1 MFTLADTIHRA
12 LLALFVLVCALG
24 SATATLAAAPATG
37 PAAIDVGPVTVTPTV
52 GMELKY
58 RENIYLQET
67 DETDSWIYLLR
78 PEVIALAQDR
88 ANVYRLTYTGETTW
102 YEEDSSSDQ
111 NDYFDHTLTGDASL
125 VLSDRWKASG
135 FASYAWL
142 HEDRGT
148 GLTEGQIG
156 TFVSEPVEYE
166 QADIGGSVE
175 YGSGIGRLELS
186 ASYMDREYQNFKELT
201 RSRDREET
209 QFGAKFFYPVA
220 PKTDIF
226 LDATYTDISYPNP
239 FEQVAP
245 LDSEEYTLQGGVE
258 WEITPNL
265 KSSAQAGYVDKS
277 FDDDERR
284 DWDGIGWTVDLWM
297 QPRDQDTITIV
308 GSRAPDETT
317 LQGDFIKRET
327 LTTTWRHDWSDRVD
341 TSLAGTYTRETYEG
355 SLNDREDDVYNVT
368 IRADYAFRR
377 WARFYTSYAW
387 DDKDSSAEDLSYTD
401 HTVIFGVELS
411 L

>member
-1 MFTLADTIHRA
+1 MSA
-12 LLALFVLVCALG
+12 LIALVCATWL
-24 SATATLAAAPATG
+24 SAPVLAAAPAAG
-37 PAAIDVGPVTVTPTV
+37 PAAIDVGPVAVTPTL
-52 GMELKY
+52 GMEVKY
-58 RENIYLQET
+58 RNNIYLQET
-67 DETDSWIYLLR
+67 DETESWIYLVR
-78 PEVIALAQDR
+78 PQVVAQAQDR
-88 ANVYRLTYTGETTW
+88 TNIYRLTYNGETTW
-102 YEEDSSSDQ
+102 YDEDSSNDQ
-111 NDYFDHTLTGDASL
+111 NNYFDHTLTADAFL
-125 VLSDRWKASG
+125 VLNDRWKTKG
-135 FASYAWL
+135 YMSYAWL

-156 TFVSEPVEYE
+156 TFVSKPVEYE

-186 ASYMDREYQNFKELT
+186 AGYMDREYQNFKELT
-201 RSRDREET
+201 RSRNREET
-209 QFGAKFFYPVA
+209 SFGAKFFYPIA

-226 LDATYTDISYPNP
+226 LDYTYADISYPNP
-239 FEQVAP
+239 FENVPP
-245 LDSEEYTLQGGVE
+245 LDSQEYTLQGGVE

-297 QPRDQDTITIV
+297 APTERDTITIV

-327 LTTTWRHDWSDRVD
+327 LTTTWSHNWSDRVD
-341 TSLAGTYTRETYEG
+341 TSLAGTITRETYEG
-355 SLNDREDDVYNVT
+355 SLNDREDDVYNIT
-368 IRADYAFRR
+368 LRANYAFRR
-377 WARFYTSYAW
+377 WLLFYTSYAW
-387 DDKDSSAEDLSYTD
+387 DDKDSNAEGLSYTD
-401 HTVIFGVELS
+401 HTVIFGVDLS